1 MVLLLKEA
9 RQHSDIALVEECQ
22 KGDPEAFDE
31 LVRRHKE
38 RVYNVVYRFL
48 GHREDALD
56 VCQEVFVRAYQ
67 SITAFRG
74 GSQVYTW
81 LHSIAANLAKNRIRD
96 RKRKGRNMGTSLEA
110 LAEAAPGVAQ
120 MAERTNEAGPESI
133 AMTRE
138 LEEVLQRC
146 LGELPEHYRLTFV
159 LRTIDDL
166 SYEEIASVMN
176 CPVGTVR
183 SRLNQA
189 RRILRDR
196 LTELKVM

>member
-1 MVLLLKEA
+1 VVLLKEA
-9 RQHSDIALVEECQ
+9 RQHSDIALVAECQ
-22 KGDPEAFDE
+22 KGDSEAFDE

-81 LHSIAANLAKNRIRD
+81 LHAIAANLAKNRIRD
-96 RKRKGRNMGTSLEA
+96 RKRKGRNMSSSLEA

-120 MAERTNEAGPESI
+120 MAERANDGRPDDI
-133 AMTRE
+133 VMTRE
-138 LEEVLQRC
+138 LEEVLQHC
-146 LGELPEHYRLTFV
+146 LNEMPEHYRLTFV
-159 LRTIDDL
+159 LRTVDDL
-166 SYEEIASVMN
+166 SYEEIAAVMN
-176 CPVGTVR
+176 CPIGTVR

-189 RRILRDR
+189 RRMLRDR
-196 LTELKVM
+196 LTELKVI